1 MFEAALKMDPGSG
14 AGMTNSG
21 AGMTNSGAGMTNSEA
36 GMTNSGA
43 GMTNSEAGM
52 TKRRARLG
60 FTQIYTTDT
69 SSACKKAMIT
79 PCNNS

>member
-1 MFEAALKMDPGSG
+1 MFEAAVKMDPGSG
-14 AGMTNSG
+14 AGMTNS
-21 AGMTNSGAGMTNSEA
+21 E
-36 GMTNSGA
+36 A

-69 SSACKKAMIT
+69 SSACKKAMIQR
-79 PCNNS
+79 CNNS

>member
-1 MFEAALKMDPGSG
+1 MFEAAVKMDPG
-14 AGMTNSG
+14 
-21 AGMTNSGAGMTNSEA
+21 
-36 GMTNSGA
+36 SGA

-69 SSACKKAMIT
+69 SSACKKAMIQR
-79 PCNNS
+79 CNNS

>member
-1 MFEAALKMDPGSG
+1 MFEAAVKMDPG
-14 AGMTNSG
+14 
-21 AGMTNSGAGMTNSEA
+21 
-36 GMTNSGA
+36 SGA

-69 SSACKKAMIT
+69 SRACKKAMI
-79 PCNNS
+79 